1 MNEKE
6 ILNIIMNE
14 REVSNKELNKFLQ
27 YLLEYSHFNNDKYED
42 EIFKILIFISDNYIE
57 NFEIYNT
64 KDINDKDIKN
74 MVGVL
79 PNYILAKFL
88 FLIDSLTQYIIIDYE
103 APDYVEG
110 FGDLINVYEYSAFDI
125 VNQLKKEDV
134 KKIIDFIKVIL

>member
-1 MNEKE
+1 MMSRCTMNEKE

-14 REVSNKELNKFLQ
+14 REISNKELNEFLQ
-27 YLLEYSHFNNDKYED
+27 YLLEYSHFNNDEYKD

-110 FGDLINVYEYSAFDI
+110 FDDLINVIRSYC
-125 VNQLKKEDV
+125 NG
-134 KKIIDFIKVIL
+134 KI